1 MKEVIKGKQTTR
13 EQPVERL
20 LRPFQE
26 FAKLEASG
34 GILLLLCTV
43 TALVWANSPWADT
56 YFSFWRTT
64 LTVGFGEVLL
74 SKPLLLW
81 INDGLMAVFFFV
93 VGLEIKREVLVGE
106 LNSVRKA
113 ALPIVAAL
121 GGALVPAGIY
131 LGFNAGTA
139 GSPGWG
145 IPMATDIA
153 FALGVLALLGRRVP
167 LALKVFLAALA
178 IVDDIVAVLVIAFF
192 YTAEISWT
200 SLAIGAG
207 FLLLLVAA
215 NRAGVRHPLVY
226 ALLGLGL
233 WLAFLKSGVHATVAG
248 VLLAMTIPSR
258 ARINT
263 EEFLAQSRA
272 LLDEFERAGESGE
285 SILTNADRQAALH
298 TLEIA
303 CERVAAPIE
312 RFEHALHP
320 WVTFAIMP
328 VFALANAGVALGG
341 DVSAAVTSSISVG
354 IIVGLVVGKQ
364 VGITLFSWLVVRSGF
379 AVLPGEVTWR
389 HIYGASWLAGIGF
402 TMSLFIAGLAFGDS
416 PLLDLAKVG
425 ILAASLTAGVVGWF
439 ILNRTITIPRVKES
453 VR

>member
-1 MKEVIKGKQTTR
+1 MEEVTKGKIR
-13 EQPVERL
+13 GQPIERF

-26 FAKLEASG
+26 FAELEASG
-34 GILLLLCTV
+34 GILLLVCTV
-43 TALVWANSPWADT
+43 VALVWANSPWADT

-64 LTVGFGEVLL
+64 VTVGFGEFLL

-106 LNSVRKA
+106 LNSARKA

-131 LGFNAGTA
+131 MAFNAGTA

-153 FALGVLALLGRRVP
+153 FALGVLALLGPRVP
-167 LALKVFLAALA
+167 FALKVFLTALA
-178 IVDDIVAVLVIAFF
+178 IVDDIIAVLVIAFF

-207 FLLLLVAA
+207 FLLLLGTA
-215 NRAGVRHPLVY
+215 NWAGVRHPLVY
-226 ALLGLGL
+226 ALLGIGL

-248 VLLAMTIPSR
+248 VLLAMTIPAR

-263 EEFLAQSRA
+263 EEFLAQGRA

-285 SILTNADRQAALH
+285 SILTNADRRAVLH
-298 TLEIA
+298 TLETT

-341 DVSAAVTSSISVG
+341 DVSAAVTSPISLG

-364 VGITLFSWLVVRSGF
+364 VGITAFSWLVVRSGF
-379 AVLPGEVTWR
+379 AVLPGDVTWR
-389 HIYGASWLAGIGF
+389 HIYGAGWLAGIGF
-402 TMSLFIAGLAFGDS
+402 TMSLFIASLAFGDS
-416 PLLDLAKVG
+416 PLLDLAKIG
-425 ILAASLTAGVVGWF
+425 ILTASLSAGAVGWM
-439 ILNRTITIPRVKES
+439 ILHRTHPPRA
-453 VR
+453 